1 MHRNMQD
8 MVRGE
13 EGDYR
18 DDIYYLAE
26 LLVPPQRRILR
37 STRQLINIPRCAQ
50 KAPAS

>member
-18 DDIYYLAE
+18 DDIYYLVPLE
-26 LLVPPQRRILR
+26 PPQRRILR